1 LVAVHTSPL
10 ALMRTEP
17 AIAQT
22 KRIHEM
28 RNRMKEKHCNRSVQA
43 GGAWAWHEWV
53 QEQRE
58 TGQELAAHF
67 RCTCLFVFLVLIFS
81 RLGRGE
87 CCGGASMTLM

>member
-17 AIAQT
+17 AIAQI

-28 RNRMKEKHCNRSVQA
+28 KNRMKEKHCHRSAPA

-58 TGQELAAHF
+58 TGQELAADF
-67 RCTCLFVFLVLIFS
+67 RCTWLFVFWY
-81 RLGRGE
+81 
-87 CCGGASMTLM
+87 